1 MVIPS
6 NATVDQVTE
15 ILNKALIKNLDSVD
29 TSSIEWEYQ
38 CEGKS
43 TIASKNTD
51 GVQLTDLKQRKR
63 TFLVLLL
70 LIHIHL

>member
-38 CEGKS
+38 CEGE
-43 TIASKNTD
+43 N
-51 GVQLTDLKQRKR
+51 LYRLNDLCC
-63 TFLVLLL
+63 
-70 LIHIHL
+70 